1 MIDIAA
7 GLIIDR
13 LSVLDTC
20 VVSDALDHLG
30 VSGAVTGLRPVWGR
44 PHIAGRARTVEVTDA
59 AAAGPVT
66 GRHLATT
73 TIESAGPGDVI
84 VIANGGRPGV
94 SCWGDILTVAAQER
108 GITGTVIDGA
118 NRDADAIAESGYPVW
133 SRSCVPVTARGRI
146 AERATD
152 VPVTF
157 GGMLVTP
164 GDYVIADL
172 SGVVFVPA
180 AHAAAVLD
188 AAERLADKQ
197 QRMVEAVRGG
207 RPVTAVMHD
216 AQFTG
221 ALAAPANGKERP

>member
-1 MIDIAA
+1 MRNIAA
-7 GLIIDR
+7 GFIIER
-13 LSVLDTC
+13 LAVLDTC

-30 VSGAVTGLRPVWGR
+30 ISGAVTGVRPVWGR
-44 PHIAGRARTVEVTDA
+44 PHVVGRARTVEVVDT

-73 TIESAGPGDVI
+73 AIESSGAGDVI
-84 VIANGGRPGV
+84 VIANNGRPGV
-94 SCWGDILTVAAQER
+94 SCWGDILSVAAQER
-108 GITGTVIDGA
+108 GIEGTVIDGA

-133 SRSCVPVTARGRI
+133 SRGCVPVTARGRL

-157 GGMLVTP
+157 GGVLVSP

-180 AHAAAVLD
+180 SQAATVLD

-197 QRMVEAVRGG
+197 QRMVEAIRGG
-207 RPVTAVMHD
+207 RPVTDVMHD
-216 AQFTG
+216 AQFTA
-221 ALAAPANGKERP
+221 ALGKEQR